1 MNHKLGVI
9 IPYRNRYRQVVKFKE
24 TFHKHMK
31 KYHLGI
37 DYTVI
42 VVEQD
47 DSAAFNRGKLLNIGF
62 LKAKELKCDYVVF
75 HDVDMLP
82 MNVDYSYSNK
92 PIHLATHFRSKGET
106 LGLHFDKYFG
116 GVTLFPTTEFET
128 INGYSNKYWGWGFED
143 DDLLY
148 RCEANHLPLATKK
161 IETSGANTAAL
172 EFNGIDAS
180 VELANKVNTNKD
192 FTIWVSF
199 DPEPYKLDTTK
210 ANDRNVIFT
219 IPGYDFALI
228 YDSFNRYCVEIFDR
242 RGEMTTIATRIKPE
256 YKTNLAVT
264 WSAFDKELS
273 FYQDGRI
280 VDKVTLEERLW
291 NYSKSSKI
299 YLGCSNPDET
309 FRPQTFFKGK
319 IDCFATYEENLPA
332 TALQDMSYNKH
343 FGLTSKFESYDHSS
357 SLTTYYDAK
366 FVRHYKLMDLS
377 ESRNLGTI
385 ENCSVVKYDYKEY
398 MYEKIPYR
406 RESSF
411 NLLDHEPGGYID
423 GRWKDQLTRYNQ
435 LRFSNEV
442 RTGEYDIKSDG
453 LNSMEYTIHS
463 CTEVDRNVQLV
474 VAI

>member
-1 MNHKLGVI
+1 MKHKLGVI
-9 IPYRNRYRQVVKFKE
+9 VPYRNRYRQLVKFKE
-24 TFHKHMK
+24 SFHNYMK
-31 KYHLGI
+31 KNHLGI

-82 MNVDYSYSNK
+82 LNVDYSYSNK

-106 LGLHFDKYFG
+106 LDLHFDKYFG
-116 GVTLFPTTEFET
+116 GVTLFPDAEFET

-148 RCEANHLPLATKK
+148 RCESNHLPLATKK

-172 EFNGIDAS
+172 EFNGVDAS
-180 VELANKVNTNKD
+180 VEFTNKINTNTD

-199 DPEPYKLDTTK
+199 EPEPYKLDTAK

-219 IPGYDFALI
+219 IPGYDFAFT
-228 YDSFNRYCVEIFDR
+228 YDSFNRYCVEVFDR
-242 RGEMTTIATRIKPE
+242 RGEMIIINTRIKPE

-273 FYQDGRI
+273 FYQDGLL

-291 NYSKSSKI
+291 NYSKSSKM

-309 FRPQTFFKGK
+309 FRPQTFFTGK
-319 IDCFATYEENLPA
+319 IDTFAAYQENIPA
-332 TALQDMSYNKH
+332 EALRDMSHNKH
-343 FGLTSKFESYDHSS
+343 FGLTSKFGSYDHGS
-357 SLTTYYDAK
+357 SLVNYYDAK
-366 FVRHYKLMDLS
+366 FVKHYRLMDLS
-377 ESRNLGTI
+377 ENGSTGYI
-385 ENCSVVKYDYKEY
+385 ENCSIVKYDYKEY
-398 MYEKIPYR
+398 MYEKIPHR

-411 NLLDHEPGGYID
+411 TLLDHEPGGYLD

-442 RTGEYDIKSDG
+442 RTGEYDIKNDG
-453 LNSMEYTIHS
+453 LNTLEYKIHS
-463 CTEVDRNVQLV
+463 STEVGRNVQLV